1 MDHYTT
7 LGVPRDASDAQVQ
20 AAYKRAVRHLRPDKT
35 ANTSEAMTALKRARD
50 TLCDKLARKNYDA
63 SMEDD
68 PVLAWM
74 VSRRPPVVVQD
85 DMYDDPE
92 ETVEIDG
99 APQARRSQQN
109 PWGKYDFEARC
120 AREFTP
126 DGGEEVAVDLDDLP
140 Y

>member
-1 MDHYTT
+1 MDPYTT
-7 LGVPRDASDAQVQ
+7 LGVPRDASDTQVQ
-20 AAYKRAVRHLRPDKT
+20 AAYKKAVRHLRPDKT

-74 VSRRPPVVVQD
+74 VNRRPPVVVQD
-85 DMYDDPE
+85 DLYDDPE
-92 ETVEIDG
+92 ETVDING
-99 APQARRSQQN
+99 APVARRCEPN
-109 PWGKYDFEARC
+109 LWGKYNFEARC
-120 AREFTP
+120 EQRFTP
-126 DGGEEVAVDLDDLP
+126 VDGEEVAVDLDDLP